1 MRIPSG
7 WVKAMDRSGDG
18 PSGAAARRLRAG
30 NFRDIDTVSV
40 RREPMSAHP
49 DFAEATRRSHRR

>member
-18 PSGAAARRLRAG
+18 PSGAGGETLALVG
-30 NFRDIDTVSV
+30 NFRDIDRF
-40 RREPMSAHP
+40 RRRGPMSAP
-49 DFAEATRRSHRR
+49 DFAEAAKDERR